1 MPTKIT
7 IIYDNVSF
15 DPRLKTAWGFA
26 ALVEHWGTNLMFDTR
41 RGTVI
46 VNGCSHPGIV
56 SVIELAKELLPAPV
70 HLVMGGFH
78 PKDHQRLEITEIA
91 QAFKRLGVEKVAP
104 SHCTG
109 DKAIGYF
116 KENYGVSFVSS
127 GVGKII
133 YVE

>member
-1 MPTKIT
+1 M
-7 IIYDNVSF
+7 
-15 DPRLKTAWGFA
+15 
-26 ALVEHWGTNLMFDTR
+26 
-41 RGTVI
+41 
-46 VNGCSHPGIV
+46 
-56 SVIELAKELLPAPV
+56 PAPV

-78 PKDHQRLEITEIA
+78 LKDHQRLEIAEIM
-91 QAFKRLGVEKVAP
+91 QTFGRLGVEKVAP

-116 KENYGVSFVSS
+116 IENYGVRFVSS